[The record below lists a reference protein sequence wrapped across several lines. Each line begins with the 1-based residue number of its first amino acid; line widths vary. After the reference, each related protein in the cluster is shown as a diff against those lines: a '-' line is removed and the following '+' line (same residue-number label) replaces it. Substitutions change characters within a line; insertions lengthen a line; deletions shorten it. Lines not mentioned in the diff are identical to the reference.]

1 MAINPEV
8 VSPKVKLNVTNVK
21 SIFNGGGKGGAL
33 FSNRGGSL
41 VKNIGSSLSVDR
53 VFELNNNDSLEQ
65 RVANNEK
72 KITMLKRIVKV
83 HQTPF
88 GGGPLEEVQR
98 ILEDIGNAL
107 ALDFSNRIT
116 QRQDEITNLREG
128 AETKRRGGIESGLET
143 VNKISKKVNSA
154 FGAVVAPATGIL
166 NKILGFFGSLAA
178 GFVADKALTWLS
190 NNKEAVTGFFQFLQD
205 HGKKILIAL
214 GVFIGGVI
222 AVKVVQTIMAVAKF
236 IKGAIFVIKKAL
248 QIARILIKMG
258 PKALKPLGKIALG
271 QGLKLGGKQ
280 TSKIVAKQVTKQA
293 ITKGATKTLL
303 KKIPLVGLGLG
314 AAFAIG
320 RAAKGDWVGAGM
332 ELSSGAASMIPGAG
346 TAASVG
352 IDAALMYKDI
362 KSAGNL
368 EPPETGSSV
377 EIMQTIRQSD
387 MSNLGGQSGGGVENS
402 LPMTSATDNS
412 NGEIEYT
419 LEQLGIY

>member
-1 MAINPEV
+1 M
-8 VSPKVKLNVTNVK
+8 
-21 SIFNGGGKGGAL
+21 G
-33 FSNRGGSL
+33 GGSL
-41 VKNIGSSLSVDR
+41 ADK
-53 VFELNNNDSLEQ
+53 
-65 RVANNEK
+65 VANNSR
-72 KITMLKRIVKV
+72 KITLIKNVISTGKSDLGS
-83 HQTPF
+83 QLASID
-88 GGGPLEEVQR
+88 GGYSSPESDLTEINET
-98 ILEDIGNAL
+98 LNDIGNAL

-116 QRQDEITNLREG
+116 QRQDEISNLREG

-222 AVKVVQTIMAVAKF
+222 AVKVVKTIVAVAKF
-236 IKGAIFVIKKAL
+236 IKGAIFIIKKAL
-248 QIARILIKMG
+248 QIARILLKMG
-258 PKALKPLGKIALG
+258 TKALKPLGKIVTG

-280 TSKIVAKQVTKQA
+280 TSKIVAKQVTKKA
-293 ITKGATKTLL
+293 IAKGATKSLL

-320 RAAKGDWVGAGM
+320 RAAKGDWLGAGM

-368 EPPETGSSV
+368 EPPETDSSV
-377 EIMQTIRQSD
+377 EVMETIKQSD
-387 MSNLGGQSGGGVENS
+387 MSSLGGQSSRGSENS
-402 LPMTSATDNS
+402 LPSTPASDISNS
-412 NGEIEYT
+412 EISFAM
-419 LEQLGIY
+419 EQLGIYV